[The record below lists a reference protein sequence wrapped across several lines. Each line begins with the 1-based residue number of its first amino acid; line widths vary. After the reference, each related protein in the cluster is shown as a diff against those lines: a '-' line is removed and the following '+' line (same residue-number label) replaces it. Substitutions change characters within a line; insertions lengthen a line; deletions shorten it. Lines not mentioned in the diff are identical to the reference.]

1 MAIRWQ
7 SGGNH
12 LHHPKVVI
20 DQATT
25 RVSVVDGEVAR
36 VRVAVEEA
44 MPAQLLEVRIRQL
57 GREVHLP
64 KLGRHA
70 SLACTRRHTCSKDEV
85 MRWDA
90 RCARDAYLVKPLSL
104 ECLVVRD
111 LGARAVLHREHLRR
125 GEILIHFGYLDGLGA
140 LKVGRK
146 RAGRLPLNIEI
157 HLTIQH
163 IARGVR
169 NRLPMGRRGAERAV
183 VSTCMHG
190 RPSVAINV
198 PSS

>member
-1 MAIRWQ
+1 MRDGNQMAIRWQ
-7 SGGNH
+7 SDEIDEALFGLGLHH

-44 MPAQLLEVRIRQL
+44 MPAHLLEVRIRQL

-85 MRWDA
+85 MR
-90 RCARDAYLVKPLSL
+90 
-104 ECLVVRD
+104 
-111 LGARAVLHREHLRR
+111 
-125 GEILIHFGYLDGLGA
+125 
-140 LKVGRK
+140 
-146 RAGRLPLNIEI
+146 
-157 HLTIQH
+157 
-163 IARGVR
+163 
-169 NRLPMGRRGAERAV
+169 
-183 VSTCMHG
+183 
-190 RPSVAINV
+190 
-198 PSS
+198 